1 MQSERVWVQCRNMSV
16 LLKCVMLRNGC
27 ITSEL
32 MAFFPCKAQLSTSDL
47 IALAVYVCMNVLQG
61 FVSENTSTQ
70 TNICDF
76 AYLSCS
82 VSKKVQQH
90 TPPSPLIFIS
100 SIGFLKYVPCYSI
113 SSEHMHLPCSFKNYS
128 YLLSEEWCYLA
139 TVYCS
144 VQWSSLQIV
153 WEIWKKHCVEK
164 KRSAVRV
171 LSHTGSETIWN
182 HSCL

>member
-1 MQSERVWVQCRNMSV
+1 MQSERVWVQHHNMFV
-16 LLKCVMLRNGC
+16 LWKCVMLRNGC
-27 ITSEL
+27 IISEL
-32 MAFFPCKAQLSTSDL
+32 MAFFPCKAQLRTSDL
-47 IALAVYVCMNVLQG
+47 IALAVYVCMDVLQG
-61 FVSENTSTQ
+61 FLSENTSTQ

-82 VSKKVQQH
+82 VSKKAQQH
-90 TPPSPLIFIS
+90 TPLSPLIF
-100 SIGFLKYVPCYSI
+100 FTYVPCCFI
-113 SSEHMHLPCSFKNYS
+113 SSEHMHLQCSFKNYS
-128 YLLSEEWCYLA
+128 YLLSEEWCYLV

-164 KRSAVRV
+164 KRSVVRV
-171 LSHTGSETIWN
+171 LSHTESEAIWN